1 MEQFDREKAKRV
13 WQRVQGT
20 STPEPVPGHDLQELI
35 VRESQD
41 AAVYL
46 HLSRRIPGRDG
57 AALRQLYEQEQ
68 SHAAILRGICAL
80 TTGYRPGVSAP
91 QPENG
96 PVEVLLRRC
105 YGREMQALSEYERRC
120 EDPQYGAVF
129 RKMAEQEQA
138 HCRILLEILGR
149 LEKKN
154 PRTKK

>member
-20 STPEPVPGHDLQELI
+20 LTPDSVPGHDLQELI

-105 YGREMQALSEYERRC
+105 YGREMRCLAQYESRSADPEYGQIFARMAQQER
-120 EDPQYGAVF
+120 E
-129 RKMAEQEQA
+129 
-138 HCRILLEILGR
+138 HCRQILELLGS
-149 LEKKN
+149 LHQI
-154 PRTKK
+154 